1 MVRASVAVLQSQ
13 CMCVR
18 IWGESET
25 KADTVETLGVLFILP
40 PIRYGH
46 THTHTHTSFLSSA
59 FKPWGKATSVWL
71 AGLVALI
78 WPGPASSW
86 LLKSEF
92 GVEEQGGSQCAQEEL
107 PSINYVSVPVSPFL
121 SSWYLGETR
130 APGTTLRPPGA
141 FLGLASSPT
150 CCREGIYF

>member
-46 THTHTHTSFLSSA
+46 THTHTHKGA
-59 FKPWGKATSVWL
+59 EAR
-71 AGLVALI
+71 
-78 WPGPASSW
+78 
-86 LLKSEF
+86 
-92 GVEEQGGSQCAQEEL
+92 C
-107 PSINYVSVPVSPFL
+107 VPT
-121 SSWYLGETR
+121 W
-130 APGTTLRPPGA
+130 
-141 FLGLASSPT
+141 
-150 CCREGIYF
+150 